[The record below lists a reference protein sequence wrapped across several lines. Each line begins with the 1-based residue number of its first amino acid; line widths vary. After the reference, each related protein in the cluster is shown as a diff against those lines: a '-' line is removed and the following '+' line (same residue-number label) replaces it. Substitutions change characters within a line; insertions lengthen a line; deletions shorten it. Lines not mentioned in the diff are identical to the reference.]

1 MFAYRVSSYLK
12 LEVNAIRSALNAPA
26 DQRTKGKAQWR
37 VGRGGG
43 GPWSPLK
50 IFRGRQNLEKGAKN
64 CITNDAR
71 TPFNLGRP
79 KNSSTLLGTCAAA
92 SSVDVVLL

>member
-1 MFAYRVSSYLK
+1 MHPLTNVRRGR
-12 LEVNAIRSALNAPA
+12 RSGVLA
-26 DQRTKGKAQWR
+26 G
-37 VGRGGG
+37 GGG